1 VSASIS
7 SILARELSLLPVIAV
22 AVEVEIRKT
31 APTTARIGKSNIAA
45 ITGAAGDNVAAVD
58 TI

>member
-1 VSASIS
+1 M
-7 SILARELSLLPVIAV
+7 PVIAV